1 MTTFN
6 LHKRIGLLFILVTV
20 MLSVAAQEKKT
31 QEIFNGKQVINAPVV
46 VKNFVQKNGEEID
59 FGEYYIRQSV
69 KDYYIKFCES
79 RITRKDLERQLAAID
94 SEIKTLTFEVEFREG
109 NWDICEGDPMMQSRI
124 GEYVV
129 IHQIVD
135 GTR

>member
-46 VKNFVQKNGEEID
+46 VKNFVQKNGEEMD
-59 FGEYYIRQSV
+59 FGEYYVRQSV
-69 KDYYIKFCES
+69 QDYYIKFCES
-79 RITRKDLERQLAAID
+79 SITRKDLERQLAAID
-94 SEIKTLTFEVEFREG
+94 SEIKTLTLEVEFREG
-109 NWDICEGDPMMQSRI
+109 NWDICEGDGPQQSRV
-124 GEYVV
+124 GEYV
-129 IHQIVD
+129 IIYRIV
-135 GTR
+135 GNR